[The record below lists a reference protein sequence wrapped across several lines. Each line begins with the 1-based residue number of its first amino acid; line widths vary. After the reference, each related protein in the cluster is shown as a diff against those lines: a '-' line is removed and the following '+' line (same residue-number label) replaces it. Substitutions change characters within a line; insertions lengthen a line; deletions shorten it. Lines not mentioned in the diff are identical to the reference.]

1 MEKLSGKRLLVLGDT
16 SAALDVI
23 RFAKE
28 MGITVYITG
37 LSDYEPAEKAADF
50 KVRISTTDYPA
61 LTAFMEKENIHGF
74 MTGASEFNIANCI
87 ALAEYSGKHFYTNK
101 ELWNLCANKRSFKA
115 LCREYGVPSVQEFDS
130 DKPELFAYPVI
141 IKPVDGCS
149 ARGITVCTNREE
161 FEQAKEKA
169 LEYSAS
175 QKIIVEKF
183 IENDGTTTSARYIL
197 SDGDIFLHSVG
208 DRYVLNADKG
218 KALITW
224 AAVYPSKHTDYYV
237 KNIDASVKKM
247 FQSAGLK
254 NGCLFMEAM
263 PNEEGLFFYE
273 MGYRI
278 SGGMTYKITEITND
292 VNEMKMLIR
301 YSVAGSMCD
310 PEDIRK
316 INPYLNGKVACVLT
330 IPLEV
335 GTIDSV
341 SGMDEIAKMPEVYFT
356 TQYYSPSDEITEKKL
371 GTLDQLFAR
380 FTVIADDKEQL
391 LAVVNKINAVLH
403 VLDTDG
409 KEMYVQRFD
418 PERFFN

>member
-1 MEKLSGKRLLVLGDT
+1 MDLSGKKLLVLGDT
-16 SAALDVI
+16 SAVLDVI

-37 LSDYEPAEKAADF
+37 LSNYEPAEKAADF

-61 LTAFMEKENIHGF
+61 LTAFMEEEKIDGF

-101 ELWNLCANKRSFKA
+101 ELWDLCANKKSFKA
-115 LCREYGVPSVQEFDS
+115 LCRKHNVPSVKEFDS
-130 DKPELFAYPVI
+130 DKPELFEYPVI

-149 ARGITVCTNREE
+149 ARGITVCANREE
-161 FEQAKEKA
+161 FEAAKEKA

-175 QKIIVEKF
+175 KKIIVEQF
-183 IENDGTTTSARYIL
+183 VENDGTTTSARYIL
-197 SDGDIFLHSVG
+197 SDGDIHLHLVS

-224 AAVYPSKHTDYYV
+224 AAVFPSKHTDYYV
-237 KNIDASVKKM
+237 KNIDASVKNM

-263 PNEEGLFFYE
+263 PNQEGLFFYE

-278 SGGMTYKITEITND
+278 SGGMTYKITEITNG
-292 VNEMKMLIR
+292 VNELKMLVR

-310 PEDIRK
+310 LEEIQK
-316 INPYLNGKVACVLT
+316 IDPYLKGKKACVLS
-330 IPLEV
+330 IPLEM
-335 GTIDSV
+335 GIIGSI
-341 SGMDEIAKMPEVYFT
+341 SGMEEIAKMPEVYFT
-356 TQYYSPSDEITEKKL
+356 TQYYSPGDEITEKKMS
-371 GTLDQLFAR
+371 TLDQLFAR
-380 FTVIADDKEQL
+380 FTIIVDGEEQL
-391 LAVVNKINAVLH
+391 LSVINQINAILSVK
-403 VLDTDG
+403 DTDG
-409 KEMYVQRFD
+409 KEMYLQRFD
-418 PERFFN
+418 PRRFFN